1 MQFNDWNSLLIDNG
15 AVPGTV
21 ISGETNDVST
31 VAQHGFEWVMFRD
44 TAVSTD
50 PNMWVLGKHLD
61 VSLDVGM
68 ALGPSMDVGLAHCA
82 KMLKANGADEW
93 ACEEHAKL

>member
-1 MQFNDWNSLLIDNG
+1 LQFNDWNSLLIDNG
-15 AVPGTV
+15 VVPGTV
-21 ISGETNDVST
+21 ISGGTNDVST

-44 TAVSTD
+44 ASVSAD
-50 PNMWVLGKHLD
+50 PNMWVLGKHLG

-82 KMLKANGADEW
+82 KMLKANGAIV
-93 ACEEHAKL
+93 H